1 MTAADR
7 VSILRGVLVIVGAL
21 FQSDTIPTGVP
32 GLGQKIG
39 TGLLALG
46 VSLAAGD
53 KTPDVLK
60 QAAAQGDALPA
71 VQGFVSTP
79 GRENNALPNNQA
91 AWIQVL
97 IRVVIAALAGIA
109 G

>member
-1 MTAADR
+1 MTSADR
-7 VSILRGVLVIVGAL
+7 VSIFRGLLFVLGAAFKGGAL
-21 FQSDTIPTGVP
+21 PTGVD
-32 GLGQKIG
+32 GLGEKIG
-39 TGLLALG
+39 TGLMALS

-60 QAAAQGDALPA
+60 QAAAQGESLPA
-71 VQGFVSTP
+71 VQGFISTP
-79 GRENNALPNNQA
+79 GRDNNVLPNSQA